1 MKTRF
6 VESSRN
12 IKTGNIPVTT
22 TEEKSCPPSCPLK
35 NGGGCYAEY
44 GPLMHRWAEVNAF
57 ADNWSETIAKIAALP
72 DNQIWRHNQAGDLPG
87 VGERIHKGK
96 LSKLVKA
103 NEGKR
108 GFTYTHKTTT
118 PAQLAAIKEANKNG
132 FTINLSANNL
142 EHADKL
148 LDSGAGPVCVT
159 LPHDFGGGTWDKDTR
174 LWKGPRKTETPNG
187 AKVAVCPAQY
197 KDTSCK
203 ECQLC
208 QHQRRN
214 VVVGFVGHGPAK
226 RRVAA

>member
-87 VGERIHKGK
+87 IGERIHKGK
-96 LSKLVKA
+96 LSELVKA
-103 NEGKR
+103 NKGKR

-118 PAQLAAIKEANKNG
+118 PAQLATIKEANKNG

-148 LDSGAGPVCVT
+148 LASGAGPVCVT
-159 LPHDFGGGTWDKDTR
+159 LPHDFKGT
-174 LWKGPRKTETPNG
+174 KTETPNG
-187 AKVAVCPAQY
+187 KPVRVCPAQY
-197 KDTSCK
+197 LDTNCKSCG
-203 ECQLC
+203 LC

-226 RRVAA
+226 SRGAA